1 MPFRPESITYP
12 SKWERHLKIHEHLGP
27 QFHKLLAGFVS
38 AVSPAITSDA
48 ICSGRCHLKAQS
60 SNCSTAAFKDR
71 NGEEGTVGLHTG
83 FESSLASMH
92 QQLLQLSKPQFQEL
106 SPLLQG
112 IIRDHSDDQN
122 TPRGREIFRHILF
135 KLAFIKILVTF
146 CMTLQVHADSYTEM
160 LSLSCSSLSLR
171 VPVMWIQSFSWTLK
185 NRQLWNKNTS
195 ASSGWS
201 DRNINYT
208 WMHNNT
214 IFRKWENH
222 LGMKKMF
229 FFFFFV
235 ILWNCSVWTQTTS
248 QWWCWCKWT
257 ETMFTCSEAIVCIG
271 VMGSWVCHRPQWEGD
286 FDQLS
291 NCLIQSNWTNCLSY
305 LWNLNSGLEPNCGL
319 ILLPREAAP
328 G

>member
-146 CMTLQVHADSYTEM
+146 CMTLQVLADSYTEM

-195 ASSGWS
+195 AGSGWS

-222 LGMKKMF
+222 LGMKKMLF
-229 FFFFFV
+229 FFLLCDTMKLLCVDTDHF
-235 ILWNCSVWTQTTS
+235 SVMMLMQMNRNDVYLQWSNSLHRCNGKLGLPQTP
-248 QWWCWCKWT
+248 
-257 ETMFTCSEAIVCIG
+257 
-271 VMGSWVCHRPQWEGD
+271 MGRWFWPAV
-286 FDQLS
+286 
-291 NCLIQSNWTNCLSY
+291 
-305 LWNLNSGLEPNCGL
+305 
-319 ILLPREAAP
+319 
-328 G
+328 